1 MTDEEI
7 NNNEEEMED
16 VEVET
21 LEFSL
26 DDDGIEELI
35 TKLQNLKDK
44 KSFNYEVDDEN
55 ELQISY
61 EESSEDEGDEDET
74 GGEE

>member
-61 EESSEDEGDEDET
+61 EESSCDEDET